1 MPRKKKQKIKL
12 NNTDSLEGLL
22 QETYNDACAN
32 ITAAQ
37 SVINEIGNAA
47 EPEDVDDYSKIA
59 KAKVDG
65 LKVKDSS
72 MRMKMEIAKLQ
83 SDLIKHKGV
92 ATETTNASSGG
103 KVQLSDFKAVRKMM
117 EENAKAAKN
126 DETDENND

>member
-1 MPRKKKQKIKL
+1 M
-12 NNTDSLEGLL
+12 DS
-22 QETYNDACAN
+22 
-32 ITAAQ
+32 
-37 SVINEIGNAA
+37 
-47 EPEDVDDYSKIA
+47 
-59 KAKVDG
+59 

-92 ATETTNASSGG
+92 ATETTNANSGG

-126 DETDENND
+126 DENDEIND

>member
-1 MPRKKKQKIKL
+1 MPRKKKQKIKV
-12 NNTDSLEGLL
+12 NDTESLEGLL

-83 SDLIKHKGV
+83 SDIIKHKGSSTE
-92 ATETTNASSGG
+92 ATNENGGG

-117 EENAKAAKN
+117 EENAKLEKN
-126 DETDENND
+126 EDNDKIED